1 MFSDDR
7 MNHFFLRRR
16 NRRRCALQIA
26 ATADATRLQ
35 SPNTTVCVR
44 PWMVKVTTVCKRA
57 CRVVQLPSMMM
68 VVVMMRTM
76 TVMMMM
82 ASVAE
87 GCEARACGVQIR
99 RLPVKN
105 TGKQETVM
113 SAQCT
118 LPTVWGT
125 VTLDGLEINA
135 RSMQSQID
143 NLYEEI
149 HDLRDRVRS
158 LEKKATAKRAGP
170 AIAKPATKKAAKKAR
185 A

>member
-1 MFSDDR
+1 
-7 MNHFFLRRR
+7 
-16 NRRRCALQIA
+16 
-26 ATADATRLQ
+26 
-35 SPNTTVCVR
+35 
-44 PWMVKVTTVCKRA
+44 
-57 CRVVQLPSMMM
+57 MM
-68 VVVMMRTM
+68 VVVMMMTM
-76 TVMMMM
+76 TVLMMM

-105 TGKQETVM
+105 TGQQETVM
-113 SAQCT
+113 SAQCA

-125 VTLDGLEINA
+125 VTLGDLELNA
-135 RSMQSQID
+135 RSMQSQFD
-143 NLYEEI
+143 NLYQEI

-158 LEKKATAKRAGP
+158 LEKKATAAQSAKRAGP

>member
-1 MFSDDR
+1 M
-7 MNHFFLRRR
+7 
-16 NRRRCALQIA
+16 Q
-26 ATADATRLQ
+26 
-35 SPNTTVCVR
+35 
-44 PWMVKVTTVCKRA
+44 
-57 CRVVQLPSMMM
+57 
-68 VVVMMRTM
+68 
-76 TVMMMM
+76 

-87 GCEARACGVQIR
+87 GCEARACGIQIR

-105 TGKQETVM
+105 TGQQETVM

-158 LEKKATAKRAGP
+158 LEKKAMAAQSAKRAGP
-170 AIAKPATKKAAKKAR
+170 AIATPATKKAAKKAR

>member
-1 MFSDDR
+1 M
-7 MNHFFLRRR
+7 
-16 NRRRCALQIA
+16 
-26 ATADATRLQ
+26 
-35 SPNTTVCVR
+35 
-44 PWMVKVTTVCKRA
+44 
-57 CRVVQLPSMMM
+57 
-68 VVVMMRTM
+68 TM
-76 TVMMMM
+76 TVLMMM

-105 TGKQETVM
+105 TGQQETVM
-113 SAQCT
+113 SAQCA

-125 VTLDGLEINA
+125 VTLGDLELNA
-135 RSMQSQID
+135 RSMQSQFD
-143 NLYEEI
+143 DLYQEI

-158 LEKKATAKRAGP
+158 LEKKATAAQSAKRAGL

>member
-44 PWMVKVTTVCKRA
+44 PWIVKVDTVCNRA

-68 VVVMMRTM
+68 VVVMMMTM

-82 ASVAE
+82 E
-87 GCEARACGVQIR
+87 M
-99 RLPVKN
+99 L
-105 TGKQETVM
+105 KQL
-113 SAQCT
+113 Q
-118 LPTVWGT
+118 
-125 VTLDGLEINA
+125 
-135 RSMQSQID
+135 
-143 NLYEEI
+143 
-149 HDLRDRVRS
+149 
-158 LEKKATAKRAGP
+158 K
-170 AIAKPATKKAAKKAR
+170 
-185 A
+185 